1 MVEGGG
7 REVHLRFIVKVGTIG
22 FTDGSDVGDEGNG
35 EVSGLGNCM
44 KWNTI
49 Y

>member
-1 MVEGGG
+1 MKRSTFEIYCEG
-7 REVHLRFIVKVGTIG
+7 RNIG
-22 FTDGSDVGDEGNG
+22 FADGSDVGDEGKG

-44 KWNTI
+44 KWSTI